1 MDMLYPTF
9 AEDATIGF
17 IANNAAYIHIG
28 VGFGVARFDEQ
39 GNARASECGTSNKE
53 IPTLEPK
60 LYFAVIDY
68 QHVTGVRLILW
79 YHNVP
84 KQ

>member
-53 IPTLEPK
+53 IPTL
-60 LYFAVIDY
+60 FVCIAC
-68 QHVTGVRLILW
+68 
-79 YHNVP
+79 
-84 KQ
+84 